1 MKTIDFSYFIERYNA
16 GEMDQTELNWF
27 EKELT
32 GNDLLRKEILLRRK
46 ADQMLVKHDLLS
58 LRNKLA
64 VLEKT
69 RKEKLIETNG
79 KRSVAIRYA
88 AIFAGLVLIG
98 SLLTISIRNQSSE
111 TLYNKYY
118 STYEYP
124 GASRAQQSTAD
135 DQFSTALRYFA
146 DNDYAKAGMLFSDY
160 LKNNSDNM
168 QATLLYGVSEM
179 ENKNFA
185 DAIASFNIIIKARYN
200 LYTDH
205 AKWYLALCYVA
216 TGEITEAKQ
225 QLLAIRKTD
234 NIYRN
239 KANKILKNL

>member
-16 GEMDQTELNWF
+16 GEMDQTELKWF

-32 GNDLLRKEILLRRK
+32 GNDILRKEVLLRKK
-46 ADQMLVKHDLLS
+46 ADQMLLKHDLFS

-64 VLEKT
+64 GLEKE
-69 RKEKLIETNG
+69 RKEKLIETNR

-88 AIFAGLVLIG
+88 AMFSGLVLIG
-98 SLLTISIRNQSSE
+98 SLLVIPGRNQSSGA
-111 TLYNKYY
+111 LYNKYY

-124 GASRAQQSTAD
+124 GPSRAQQSTAD
-135 DQFSTALRYFA
+135 DQFSTALRY
-146 DNDYAKAGMLFSDY
+146 YAENNYTRAGIIFNDY

-168 QATLLYGVSEM
+168 QATLLYGISEM
-179 ENKNFA
+179 ENNNFQVA
-185 DAIASFNIIIKARYN
+185 KTSFNKIIKERYN

-216 TGEITEAKQ
+216 TGEKAEAKQ
-225 QLLAIRKTD
+225 ELLAIKKSD
-234 NIYRN
+234 NIYRY
-239 KANKILKNL
+239 KAIKMLRSL